1 MKSVLISIKPK
12 WCELIAIGKKTIE
25 VRKTKPRIDAPFKC
39 YIYCTKEK
47 TIGDFILCKSKELS
61 DLFGLNAVIGIN
73 KGFAKEDDLQLKG
86 KVIGEFMCNDI
97 TRFYPMMDFDKLNI
111 NYKHIVDKSC
121 VNMAGLSKYANSKVL
136 YAWCISELKIYD
148 KPKELSGFYTR
159 CRMDCELCKMWG
171 HTRVNAD
178 EFDMDCRSD
187 WVNHKPILRPP
198 QSWCYVEEV

>member
-12 WCELIAIGKKTIE
+12 WCELIATGEKTVE
-25 VRKTKPRIDAPFKC
+25 ARKTKPRIDAPFKC

-47 TIGDFILCKSKELS
+47 TTGDFILCKSKELS

-97 TRFYPMMDFDKLNI
+97 TGFYPMMDFDKLNI

-121 VNMAGLSKYANSKVL
+121 VNMAGLYKYANGKVL

-148 KPKELSGFYTR
+148 KPKELSGFGI
-159 CRMDCELCKMWG
+159 K
-171 HTRVNAD
+171 H
-178 EFDMDCRSD
+178 
-187 WVNHKPILRPP
+187 PP
-198 QSWCYVEEV
+198 QNWCYVEEVQE